1 MLKSVKN
8 VNAYTLFCSS
18 VYFQEFL
25 KCAGRAR
32 KIKKIES
39 SYVRGIRSTSERATP
54 RDLRQGN
61 TDPKKRRGV
70 ARKWTPI
77 GNFVVSY
84 ATSVRGC

>member
-1 MLKSVKN
+1 MLKSVEN
-8 VNAYTLFCSS
+8 INAYTLFCSS

-25 KCAGRAR
+25 KCGGRAR

-39 SYVRGIRSTSERATP
+39 YVRGNRPTYECVTP
-54 RDLRQGN
+54 RDLRQGD
-61 TDPKKRRGV
+61 TDPKRRRGG
-70 ARKWTPI
+70 ARKWTLI